1 MTRISLFLLSLLC
14 TAILG
19 RAGDAHAKAVY
30 AWVPD
35 DRAGCCRGVLEISD
49 EAYFA
54 GQAAWQNDKPAP
66 AVAVE
71 RFFFEGKF
79 TVLDELK
86 RNPENPT
93 MEVTVSVN
101 LAAQDSEHCC
111 EWDLQVR
118 VTETGGL
125 DGHVRLKTKA
135 DEIVMSGEND
145 QWGLDRARSDVLP
158 SGIVCGLAPKTS
170 CSRAGGRWMLVSAPP
185 PKK

>member
-1 MTRISLFLLSLLC
+1 MHRISLFFLLLLC
-14 TAILG
+14 AAALL

-54 GQAAWQNDKPAP
+54 GQAAWQNDKPA
-66 AVAVE
+66 ASIAIE
-71 RFFFEGKF
+71 RFFFEGRF

-93 MEVTVSVN
+93 MEITVSTN
-101 LAAQDSEHCC
+101 LAAQDAEHCC

-125 DGHVRLKTKA
+125 DGHLRLKTKA
-135 DEIVMSGEND
+135 DEVVMSGSGD
-145 QWGLDRARSDVLP
+145 QWGLDRARSDILP

-170 CSRAGGRWMLVSAPP
+170 CSRAGGRWMLVSAPT
-185 PKK
+185 PK